1 MSINHSS
8 NTPAD
13 DRDYNPMMDLLEQSE
28 AQRTYQ
34 RGDVVMGTVAMVGEH
49 EILIDVG
56 AKQEGVLAPREFD
69 SMTSSERRSLR
80 VGDEVEV
87 LVVNPHDREGN
98 LVLSLSQAR
107 LGQDWD
113 DGEKL
118 FEEGEVFEATVSGH
132 NKGGV
137 IVYVGKVRGFVPA
150 SQVDRRHG
158 IDRSRIDGTAASP
171 LAALVGQPMWVKII
185 EIDRRKNRLILSEQA
200 AMRERRK
207 QSKAELLDNLEEGQV
222 LTGTVTSLADFGAFV
237 DVGGADGL
245 VHLSELSWNRV
256 NHPREVLELGATV
269 TVRVISID
277 RERRRI
283 GLSLKQLQPEPW
295 SDLAARYEIGSVVT
309 GTVTRL
315 TDYGAFARL
324 DENIEGLIHVSELSV
339 EGTAAAD
346 VVSVGD
352 DLQVRVIRVDPDRM
366 RIGLSLRRAGPEY
379 DGLATGEEIDD
390 STLDYEDSE
399 PTAEPEA
406 GDPSSPEQ
414 DSADDSD

>member
-118 FEEGEVFEATVSGH
+118 FEEG
-132 NKGGV
+132 V
-137 IVYVGKVRGFVPA
+137 IQAFTIKTSSKNVK
-150 SQVDRRHG
+150 
-158 IDRSRIDGTAASP
+158 
-171 LAALVGQPMWVKII
+171 ALVEVKIDVNVNTS
-185 EIDRRKNRLILSEQA
+185 EIADQIASF
-200 AMRERRK
+200 
-207 QSKAELLDNLEEGQV
+207 EG
-222 LTGTVTSLADFGAFV
+222 
-237 DVGGADGL
+237 
-245 VHLSELSWNRV
+245 
-256 NHPREVLELGATV
+256 
-269 TVRVISID
+269 
-277 RERRRI
+277 
-283 GLSLKQLQPEPW
+283 
-295 SDLAARYEIGSVVT
+295 
-309 GTVTRL
+309 
-315 TDYGAFARL
+315 
-324 DENIEGLIHVSELSV
+324 VSEV
-339 EGTAAAD
+339 YE
-346 VVSVGD
+346 V
-352 DLQVRVIRVDPDRM
+352 
-366 RIGLSLRRAGPEY
+366 
-379 DGLATGEEIDD
+379 TGEEGEAAPRKVERKRAARDD
-390 STLDYEDSE
+390 AVGTTADS
-399 PTAEPEA
+399 
-406 GDPSSPEQ
+406 GI
-414 DSADDSD
+414 